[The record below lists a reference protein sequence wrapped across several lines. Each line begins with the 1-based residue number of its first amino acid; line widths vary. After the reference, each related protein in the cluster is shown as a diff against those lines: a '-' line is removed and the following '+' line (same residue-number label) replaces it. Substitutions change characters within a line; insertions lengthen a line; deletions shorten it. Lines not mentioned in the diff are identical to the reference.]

1 MIGFW
6 LVIMRKI
13 SCALLFLFP
22 VLGFAQEVT
31 IESEGLS
38 PAPVS
43 VARLI
48 SESQAVYEK
57 SEFPRCTIVG
67 KPLGEGELWF
77 FTVRG
82 CEIGNAAGPVWIV
95 RGAPGQEK
103 ILLESNAF
111 SIKTQQT
118 THHGLPDLLA
128 ISSTAATYGDE
139 SWEYDGRR
147 YVRGKERIFRFD
159 DPEACK
165 ANPDV
170 CKP

>member
-1 MIGFW
+1 
-6 LVIMRKI
+6 MRKI

-31 IESEGLS
+31 IESEGLW

-57 SEFPRCTIVG
+57 LEFPRCTIVG